1 MADVKQI
8 LIEIDVQTGDVVGG
22 IANVNKQLSNLGA
35 TAKVT
40 NKEITK
46 AAKAMQ
52 TDLAGSAGIAGA
64 AATELGR
71 TISDLPFGL
80 TAVTNNISQL
90 GNMFALLV
98 SNTKSV
104 GGALTALGSV
114 LRGPVGIL
122 VAFQAAVAG
131 VEMFAQ
137 SQRKAKKDVD
147 NLKDSIEEINK
158 MYGNQRALLIALG
171 DAAMFGTESQRKAL
185 AENMK
190 EVKAYLEA
198 AETVGEIT
206 PQVIDEAIKL
216 GLNLIEARKNA
227 AIAEKE
233 YLEAVNASGRDRSAA
248 AAKFAEASQ
257 KVVDAEKALIL
268 QKQEEVVVTAK
279 LTQEKEKEI
288 AVRERSISAI
298 IREGARAV
306 ASFRNAYI
314 QRRVAQ
320 EAEVRDD
327 ESFLEWKATF
337 FENLSNKESF
347 SFEERTAYYRQYV
360 MATQQL
366 GDVQLR
372 NEQIKLSA
380 MEQINLSYANSLGSI
395 FKIISDLGGESRF
408 LQAVA
413 LIGESAAGI
422 AKIVIST
429 KAANL
434 AARAKYAL
442 LPPIVSKPLIAAET
456 SANNFAA
463 KVGIAAN
470 IASTAKAV
478 SALKAPVS
486 TPSAASVGS
495 EPLPPSGAP
504 QFNVVGAAGQNQLA
518 AAIAG
523 TQQQPV
529 KAYVVSS
536 DVTTAQQLDRNIIQS
551 ASI

>member
-8 LIEIDVQTGDVVGG
+8 LIEIDLKTGNVVGG
-22 IANVNKQLSNLGA
+22 TEQVNKQLQSISANAKIA
-35 TAKVT
+35 TT
-40 NKEITK
+40 EINK

-71 TISDLPFGL
+71 TISDLPYGIS
-80 TAVTNNISQL
+80 AVTNNISQL

-104 GGALTALGSV
+104 GGALTALGTV

-147 NLKDSIEEINK
+147 DLKKSIEEINK
-158 MYGNQRALLIALG
+158 MYGNQRAILIALG
-171 DAAMFGTESQRKAL
+171 DAAMFGSESQRKAL

-233 YLEAVNASGRDRSAA
+233 YLEAVNDSGRDRSAA

-288 AVRERSISAI
+288 EVRERSISAI
-298 IREGARAV
+298 IREGIRAV
-306 ASFRNAYI
+306 ASYRNAYI

-366 GDVQLR
+366 GDMQLR
-372 NEQIKLSA
+372 NEQIKLNA
-380 MEQINLSYANSLGSI
+380 MEQINLSYANSIGSI

-429 KAANL
+429 KAANT
-434 AARAKYAL
+434 AARLKYAL
-442 LPPIVSKPLIAAET
+442 LPPVISKPLIAAEIA
-456 SANNFAA
+456 ANNFAA

-478 SALKAPVS
+478 SALKAPVA
-486 TPSAASVGS
+486 TPSAPGIGGNDAVFTT
-495 EPLPPSGAP
+495 AP
-504 QFNVVGAAGQNQLA
+504 QFNTVGTSGINQLA
-518 AAIAG
+518 QTIQG
-523 TQQQPV
+523 QQQQPI
-529 KAYVVSS
+529 KAYVVSG
-536 DVTTAQQLDRNIIQS
+536 DVTTAQSLDRNIIRE
-551 ASI
+551 AGI

>member
-40 NKEITK
+40 TKEITK

-147 NLKDSIEEINK
+147 NLKNSIEDINK

-216 GLNLIEARKNA
+216 GLNLIESRKNA

-327 ESFLEWKATF
+327 ESFLGWKATF

-372 NEQIKLSA
+372 NEQIKLNA

-429 KAANL
+429 KAANT
-434 AARAKYAL
+434 AANLKYAL
-442 LPPIVSKPLIAAET
+442 IPGGKALAAAEIA
-456 SANNFAA
+456 SNNLSA

-486 TPSAASVGS
+486 TPSAPNIGADRPSVES
-495 EPLPPSGAP
+495 IPPA
-504 QFNVVGAAGQNQLA
+504 FNVVGAAGQNQLA